1 MTAQA
6 PAESQRPRRTGRPP
20 KRPDSVPTRDRLIAA
35 AIEVFVERGFGQAN
49 ITAIAERAGIS
60 GPAVYKHFDG
70 KIDLLMQAARHSLD
84 SVSGTT
90 RDRRDRRDRSP
101 VETARRWLSPGFAQT
116 RRLILELHLAADRE
130 TELFAML
137 AEWHREQAAAWTDVR
152 ADRPEQ
158 IKAFYLLLL
167 GLSQVDVLAAIDADP
182 ARLGEQVDRMVG
194 ALFPDDPPSP
204 ETTTDR
210 SRT

>member
-1 MTAQA
+1 MAAQA
-6 PAESQRPRRTGRPP
+6 PAPRRTGRPR
-20 KRPDSVPTRDRLIAA
+20 KQPDAVPTRDRLIAA
-35 AIEVFVERGFGQAN
+35 AIAVFVERGFGQAN
-49 ITAIAERAGIS
+49 ITAIAEHAGIS

-70 KIDLLMQAARHSLD
+70 KVDLLMQAARHSLD

-90 RDRRDRRDRSP
+90 ADRRDRSP
-101 VETARRWLSPGFAQT
+101 TDTARRWLSSDFAQT

-137 AEWHREQAAAWTDVR
+137 AEWHREQATAWSATR
-152 ADRPEQ
+152 ADAPEQ

-182 ARLGEQVDRMVG
+182 ARLGEHVDRMVG
-194 ALFPDDPPSP
+194 ALFADDPTSSAPP
-204 ETTTDR
+204 TNR